1 MIKSDLA
8 TEIYEASSSNYTH
21 GRNGYSICKIT
32 PHHMAGVLSAEECG
46 RIFQNPS
53 RQASSNYGIGND
65 GTIACYVGEENRAWT
80 SGNRENDY
88 QAITIEVSD
97 CDYGYPW
104 PISDEAWNSLVNLC
118 VDICKRYDFRLNYT
132 GDKNGSLTRHNMF
145 QNTDCPGQY
154 LQDRF
159 EELEQ
164 VVNAILDGDTPTP
177 PTPPE
182 PTPLR
187 DLVIS
192 VQQWLNSYGY
202 STSVDGIVGEQTFRN
217 IVKVYQNE
225 LNKQFGADLVV
236 DGIYGDNTYNAS
248 WRTISKGAKGN
259 ITKSAQA
266 MLICKGYEVALD
278 GIYGDDTEYTIRG
291 YQNDIGL
298 DPTGNLDQDTTAQ
311 LFT

>member
-8 TEIYEASSSNYTH
+8 TEIYEANSNNYTH

-118 VDICKRYDFRLNYT
+118 VDICKRYGFRLNYT
-132 GDKNGSLTRHNMF
+132 GDKYGSLTRHNMF
-145 QNTDCPGQY
+145 QNTDCPGEY

-159 EELEQ
+159 QELADL
-164 VVNAILDGDTPTP
+164 VNSRLDPEP
-177 PTPPE
+177 PTPPSPE
-182 PTPLR
+182 FNEVVL
-187 DLVIS
+187 DY
-192 VQQWLNSYGY
+192 QQSWNKTYGEAYGY
-202 STSVDGIVGEQTFRN
+202 ILE
-217 IVKVYQNE
+217 
-225 LNKQFGADLVV
+225 
-236 DGIYGDNTYNAS
+236 DGIYGSQTE
-248 WRTISKGAKGN
+248 WSK
-259 ITKSAQA
+259 TKVYLKYG
-266 MLICKGYEVALD
+266 MTNHLIGWCQCRLKYHKGYDLGTSGINHDGVDDNFGNTTREVVGEFQYD
-278 GIYGDDTEYTIRG
+278 NG
-291 YQNDIGL
+291 
-298 DPTGNLDQDTTAQ
+298 LDQDYVIGYDTISL
-311 LFT
+311 LF

>member
-104 PISDEAWNSLVNLC
+104 PISEEAWNSLVNLC
-118 VDICKRYDFRLNYT
+118 VDICKRYGFRLNYT

-145 QNTDCPGQY
+145 QNTDCPGEY
-154 LQDRF
+154 LQSRF
-159 EELEQ
+159 QELADI
-164 VVNAILDGDTPTP
+164 VNSRLDPEPPTPTP
-177 PTPPE
+177 PE
-182 PTPLR
+182 FNEVVL
-187 DLVIS
+187 DY
-192 VQQWLNSYGY
+192 QQSWNKTYGEAYGY
-202 STSVDGIVGEQTFRN
+202 ILE
-217 IVKVYQNE
+217 
-225 LNKQFGADLVV
+225 
-236 DGIYGDNTYNAS
+236 DGIYGSQTEWSKTKVYLKYGMTNHLIGWCQCRLKYHKGYDLGTSGVNHDGVDDDFGATTREVVYEFQNDNGLTSDGVIGYN
-248 WRTISKGAKGN
+248 TIS
-259 ITKSAQA
+259 
-266 MLICKGYEVALD
+266 L
-278 GIYGDDTEYTIRG
+278 
-291 YQNDIGL
+291 
-298 DPTGNLDQDTTAQ
+298 
-311 LFT
+311 LF